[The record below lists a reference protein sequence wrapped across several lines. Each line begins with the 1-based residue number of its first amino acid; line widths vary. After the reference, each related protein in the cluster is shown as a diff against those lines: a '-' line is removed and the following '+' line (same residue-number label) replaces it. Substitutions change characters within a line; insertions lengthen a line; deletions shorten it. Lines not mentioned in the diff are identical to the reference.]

1 MIGALLQ
8 RLTTRR
14 LGKMFTGIIAA
25 IGKVESLQAQ
35 GGDIRLQVA
44 SADLDLT
51 DVKLGDSIANN
62 GVCLT
67 VVAMNN
73 AKLSFDVSRET
84 LDCTSLGSLATGS
97 EVNLEKALAVGDRLG
112 GHFVSGHVDGLGTVI
127 SLQESARSVVFRF
140 EVPAGLE
147 RYIAEKGS
155 ICIDGT
161 SLTVNNV
168 AQAGGEQADWFEVNI
183 IPHTMQETIM
193 SNYKVGTKV
202 NLEVDLIARYLE
214 QLLPPQNEGG
224 ISLQTLL
231 ENGFIK

>member
-1 MIGALLQ
+1 
-8 RLTTRR
+8 
-14 LGKMFTGIIAA
+14 MFTGIIAA
-25 IGKVESLQAQ
+25 LGKIESLHAT
-35 GGDIRLQVA
+35 GGDIRMTVA
-44 SADLDLT
+44 TQNLDLS
-51 DVKLGDSIANN
+51 DVKLGDSVANN

-67 VVAMNN
+67 VVEMDTAR
-73 AKLSFDVSRET
+73 LSFDVSRES
-84 LDCTSLGSLATGS
+84 LERTSLGSLRSGS
-97 EVNLEKALAVGDRLG
+97 DINLEKALAVGDRLG
-112 GHFVSGHVDGLGTVI
+112 GHFVSGHVDGLGKVI
-127 SLQESARSVVFRF
+127 AIQESARSVQFRF

-168 AQAGGEQADWFEVNI
+168 ADNWFEVNI

-193 SNYKVGTKV
+193 SGYKIGTQV

-214 QLLPPQNEGG
+214 RLLPDNKSSG
-224 ISLQTLL
+224 ITRETLL

>member
-1 MIGALLQ
+1 
-8 RLTTRR
+8 
-14 LGKMFTGIIAA
+14 MFTGIIAA

-35 GGDIRLQVA
+35 GGDVRLIVA
-44 SADLDLT
+44 TQDLDLT
-51 DVKLGDSIANN
+51 DVKLGDSIANS

-67 VVAMNN
+67 VVSMDNT
-73 AKLSFDVSRET
+73 KLGFDVSRET
-84 LDCTSLGSLATGS
+84 LDCTSLGSLSTGS

-127 SLQESARSVVFRF
+127 SMNESARSVIFRF
-140 EVPAGLE
+140 EVPTGLE

-161 SLTVNNV
+161 SLTVNDV
-168 AQAGGEQADWFEVNI
+168 ADNWFEVNI

-202 NLEVDLIARYLE
+202 NLEVDLITRYLE
-214 QLLPPQNEGG
+214 RLLPEQDSASNITKE
-224 ISLQTLL
+224 TLL
-231 ENGFIK
+231 KHGFLK

>member
-1 MIGALLQ
+1 
-8 RLTTRR
+8 
-14 LGKMFTGIIAA
+14 MFTGIITA
-25 IGKVESLQAQ
+25 IGKVEALQAQ
-35 GGDIRLQVA
+35 GGDILLKVNSQ
-44 SADLDLT
+44 DLDLS

-67 VVAMNN
+67 VIAIDNTI
-73 AKLSFDVSRET
+73 LSFDVSRESIER
-84 LDCTSLGSLATGS
+84 TSLANLQIGS
-97 EVNLEKALAVGDRLG
+97 EINLEKALAVGERLG
-112 GHFVSGHVDGLGTVI
+112 GHIVSGHVDGLGKVT
-127 SLQESARSVVFRF
+127 SMQESARSVQFRF

-168 AQAGGEQADWFEVNI
+168 ADNWFEVNI

-193 SNYKVGTKV
+193 KAYKVGTKV

-214 QLLPPQNEGG
+214 RLLPANQTTG
-224 ISLQTLL
+224 ITRETLL